1 MPLIPEVATDSCGSG
16 VDPTGMAP
24 LGDTLLIV
32 QTVKI

>member
-1 MPLIPEVATDSCGSG
+1 MPLIPEVTTDARGSG